1 MNAKLRTL
9 EALEACYSN
18 TFAEGCE
25 PSFTESQV
33 LAESF
38 EHLDLQEYEDLLKSA
53 KELLLLNWRFAQR
66 SMLGNFVH
74 SNLFRI
80 LLENETIAKHLWS
93 IRNHQDRKTVLE
105 IKSALLDRILDSFS
119 YEMETFLEDF
129 EYSDFGEQE
138 RSAFLNCEPT
148 EAIMSVI
155 DICGLV
161 RNLDSELTDEPIDLV
176 YWDAAE

>member
-1 MNAKLRTL
+1 MNPKLRTI

-18 TFAEGCE
+18 TFVEGSE

-33 LAESF
+33 LSESY
-38 EHLDLQEYEDLLKSA
+38 EHMDLLEYE
-53 KELLLLNWRFAQR
+53 ELLEDSKKLLLMNWRFAQR

-161 RNLDSELTDEPIDLV
+161 RNLDSELTNEPIDLV